1 MAYMDVQTILSTIG
15 IIALIANAVI
25 LLAVF
30 IAIMIFYNFLKK
42 TKQDAEAAVE
52 MGQRIMRS
60 TSRNLSIAAIVG
72 RVVQAIGSKK
82 SSPKS
87 VEDVS

>member
-1 MAYMDVQTILSTIG
+1 MDVQTILSTIG
-15 IIALIANAVI
+15 IVALIANAVI

-30 IAIMIFYNFLKK
+30 IAILVFYNFLKK
-42 TKQDAEAAVE
+42 TKRDAEAAVE

-72 RVVQAIGSKK
+72 RVVQAIGTKK
-82 SSPKS
+82 SSPKP

>member
-30 IAIMIFYNFLKK
+30 IAIMVFYNFLKK

-87 VEDVS
+87 IEDVS

>member
-52 MGQRIMRS
+52 MGQHIMRS

-87 VEDVS
+87 VEEVS

>member
-1 MAYMDVQTILSTIG
+1 MDVQTIFSTIG

-25 LLAVF
+25 LLAVL
-30 IAIMIFYNFLKK
+30 IAILVFYNFLKK
-42 TKQDAEAAVE
+42 TKRDAEAAVE

-72 RVVQAIGSKK
+72 RVVQAVRSKK
-82 SSPKS
+82 SSS
-87 VEDVS
+87 TTDTT

>member
-30 IAIMIFYNFLKK
+30 IAIMVFYNFLKK

-82 SSPKS
+82 SSPKP
-87 VEDVS
+87 VEEAS